1 MNQMTHKERVI
12 AAVNKQDV
20 DRVPLSI
27 WYHMP
32 HKDQDPISLA
42 EEMIRVAKKYDF
54 DFIKMCPYGNYV
66 ATDYGLSCDFFCTP
80 TQPVKERFFR
90 DLTAEEWE
98 NLPVFPAIYGTYGK
112 TLQIAVETRRLLK
125 QERDPQMQELPILQT
140 IFNPLTVA
148 AKLVGMENL
157 NKAIKTC
164 PESVK
169 KGLEAITQTQI
180 NFINANIEA
189 GVDGFFYASQTCR
202 EGAVSREVH
211 AEFAEP
217 YDIRVA
223 QAYEGKTY
231 FNVLHIHGDKT
242 YWDIMAKYPGEVI
255 NWQDRWVATT
265 MADARKLSD
274 KCFLGGI
281 NESAVFGNPEY
292 TADQITAHVGE
303 GILAAGKKGLM
314 IGPGCVA
321 HPDSVE
327 SHFYAARMACE
338 QYAR

>member
-1 MNQMTHKERVI
+1 MG
-12 AAVNKQDV
+12 
-20 DRVPLSI
+20 
-27 WYHMP
+27 
-32 HKDQDPISLA
+32 DQQIIQL
-42 EEMIRVAKKYDF
+42 
-54 DFIKMCPYGNYV
+54 
-66 ATDYGLSCDFFCTP
+66 FFQRC
-80 TQPVKERFFR
+80 E
-90 DLTAEEWE
+90 
-98 NLPVFPAIYGTYGK
+98 
-112 TLQIAVETRRLLK
+112 
-125 QERDPQMQELPILQT
+125 
-140 IFNPLTVA
+140 
-148 AKLVGMENL
+148 
-157 NKAIKTC
+157 
-164 PESVK
+164 
-169 KGLEAITQTQI
+169 EAITQTQI

-255 NWQDRWVATT
+255 NWHDRWVAPT
-265 MADARKLSD
+265 MADTRKLSD

-281 NESAVFGNPEY
+281 NESAIFGNPEY
-292 TADQITAHVGE
+292 TADQVTAHVGE